1 MKAVYLLAVIT
12 ISVTSFSAHASEIK
26 RINYEGFTVWV
37 DCDKRGAVKF
47 QYNAQ
52 HDTGSFKRHKSF
64 HIDSN
69 VSSSCQ
75 QISAKTYKQKCQ
87 RYDRGHLVPA
97 NHLDYSKVA
106 IRQSNFMTN
115 ILPQAANMNRGAWLL
130 TEEITE
136 CYRDI
141 DELLIIGGVLW
152 GNNPND
158 DFFTESHGVKTPD
171 AFWKVIIRNNRAIAW
186 IIPNSMDAK
195 RNRLDDYIVT
205 IQELELVTGESIPV
219 VEYLKLKK
227 PEHSWVIP
235 RGCNKG

>member
-12 ISVTSFSAHASEIK
+12 GFSAHTSEIK
-26 RINYEGFTVWV
+26 RIDYEGFTIWV
-37 DCDKRGAVKF
+37 DCDKRGAAKF

-64 HIDSN
+64 HIDPN

-75 QISAKTYKQKCQ
+75 QLSAKTYKQKDQ

-171 AFWKVIIRNNRAIAW
+171 LFWKVIIRNDRAIAW

-195 RNRLDDYIVT
+195 RDRLDDFIVT

-219 VEYLKLKK
+219 EEYLKHEK
-227 PEHSWVIP
+227 PEHSWMIP
-235 RGCNKG
+235 KGCNKG

>member
-12 ISVTSFSAHASEIK
+12 IISTSFTAHASEIK
-26 RINYEGFTVWV
+26 RIDYEGFTVWV

-52 HDTGSFKRHKSF
+52 HDVGSYKRLKSF
-64 HIDSN
+64 HIDPN
-69 VSSSCQ
+69 VSLSCQ
-75 QISAKTYKQKCQ
+75 QLSSKTYKQKGQ

-152 GNNPND
+152 GGNEDN

-171 AFWKVIIRNNRAIAW
+171 AFWKVIIRNDRAIAW

-195 RNRLDDYIVT
+195 RNKLDDYIVT
-205 IQELELVTGESIPV
+205 IQELELVTGEAIPV
-219 VEYLKLKK
+219 DEYLKHEK